1 MKNLEDY
8 KEAGKELYHRLHLST
23 YPVSIK
29 YIKDISEIPEGAIRP
44 SAQGQQWSLCQAIAY
59 ARQWGW
65 NVAMTSEDNF
75 CVPSSASHRWEDLPV
90 EDLIESQVRQGWH
103 KDLEAEKRRSE
114 AFISFVG
121 RENIK
126 RMAGYK
132 GFICSPL
139 PETIVIPDS
148 VLVYG
153 NGAQLTHIIHSL
165 SYEMKHSPSSFFE
178 GFGESCIKGGLIPFI
193 TQIPQIVIPGMG
205 DRSFSGVSD
214 HEIAIGVPASL
225 LFYVLEN
232 LFKAGGIMNM
242 GLPVK
247 NLLPMNLTES
257 ITPGFT
263 FLRERIEEYKE
274 KKKG

>member
-29 YIKDISEIPEGAIRP
+29 YITNVSEIQGAIRP
-44 SAQGQQWSLCQAIAY
+44 SDQGQQWSLCQAITY
-59 ARQWGW
+59 ARRWGW

-75 CVPSSASHRWEDLPV
+75 CVPSSASHRWVDLPV
-90 EDLIESQVRQGWH
+90 EEVIESQVRQGWH
-103 KDLEAEKRRSE
+103 KDLESEKRRFD
-114 AFISFVG
+114 AFISTVG
-121 RENIK
+121 RENFEK
-126 RMAGYK
+126 MAEYK

-139 PETIVIPDS
+139 PESIVIPDS

-165 SYEMKHSPSSFFE
+165 SYEMKHSPRSFFE
-178 GFGESCIKGGLIPFI
+178 GFGESCIKGGLIPFL
-193 TQIPQIVIPGMG
+193 TQVPQIVIPGMG
-205 DRSFSGVSD
+205 DRAFAGISEN
-214 HEIAIGVPASL
+214 EIAIGFPASL

-232 LFKAGGIMNM
+232 LFKTGGLMNM

-247 NLLPMNLTES
+247 NLLPMNLTEK
-257 ITPGFT
+257 ITPGFA
-263 FLRERIEEYKE
+263 FLREKIEEYRE
-274 KKKG
+274 KKKS